1 MNEGGTTLRRPF
13 RDVVFFYFVEG
24 RKSYALYDWRI
35 TLQREINARFPSCS
49 EVRFASYQAG

>member
-13 RDVVFFYFVEG
+13 WDVVFFVRR
-24 RKSYALYDWRI
+24 RKNGALYDWWI
-35 TLQREINARFPSCS
+35 ALQWEVNDCFPSCS